1 MGWQYYETQFKKK
14 ERFRSMGKMIMNT
27 EEMFINEEMFTD
39 AEEKVDALYEYL
51 NNRRIEHSSI
61 CKLIEM
67 YTTRLNAIEKEF
79 GKVNSSFALPVDT
92 KEVSSWSRDMISTD
106 YGSARSNARKYHTLL
121 SLAISRKIILEDE
134 MELLAL
140 EVPKAYEALEAPL
153 LNEKELNDIFADSG
167 IEENKHKEE
176 VGV

>member
-1 MGWQYYETQFKKK
+1 MSKN
-14 ERFRSMGKMIMNT
+14 RMI
-27 EEMFINEEMFTD
+27 IN
-39 AEEKVDALYEYL
+39 AEEIVPLECYQVDALYEYL

-92 KEVSSWSRDMISTD
+92 REVSSWSRDMKSTD

-140 EVPKAYEALEAPL
+140 EIPKAYETSETPL
-153 LNEKELNDIFADSG
+153 LSEKELNDIFAASS
-167 IEENKHKEE
+167 IEEDKHKEE

>member
-1 MGWQYYETQFKKK
+1 MGWQYYETHFKKK
-14 ERFRSMGKMIMNT
+14 ERFRSMGKMI
-27 EEMFINEEMFTD
+27 IN
-39 AEEKVDALYEYL
+39 AEEIVPLECYQVDALYEYL

-67 YTTRLNAIEKEF
+67 YTARLNAIEKEF

-92 KEVSSWSRDMISTD
+92 KEVSSWSRDMKATD

-121 SLAISRKIILEDE
+121 SLAISKKIILEDE

-140 EVPKAYEALEAPL
+140 EIPKAYETSEAPL

>member
-14 ERFRSMGKMIMNT
+14 ERFRSMGKMVIDV
-27 EEMFINEEMFTD
+27 EEIVPLECYQ
-39 AEEKVDALYEYL
+39 VDALYEYL

-61 CKLIEM
+61 CKLIEI
-67 YTTRLNAIEKEF
+67 YNTKLNAIEKEF

-92 KEVSSWSRDMISTD
+92 REVASWSRDMKSTD

-140 EVPKAYEALEAPL
+140 EIPKAYEMSEAPL
-153 LNEKELNDIFADSG
+153 LNEKELNDICANSNT
-167 IEENKHKEE
+167 EEDKHKEE